1 MSITRLITRV
11 RIYSAA
17 IVSVVVSVAVVG
29 QAAAEVWPD
38 GRDGAKLSIQMSVPK
53 THVLA
58 PDDVTRVLPKR
69 SISAPV
75 PDFVDRYIRSHGTQV
90 VQTTRPAA
98 SQSAD
103 GFDWGAAGIGAS
115 TTAALLFTLGLGVGM
130 ARRSRTRSAVA

>member
-11 RIYSAA
+11 RISSAA

-38 GRDGAKLSIQMSVPK
+38 GRDGAKLSTQMSAA
-53 THVLA
+53 VLA

-69 SISAPV
+69 SNSAPV
-75 PDFVDRYIRSHGTQV
+75 PDFVDRYIRSHRTQV

-115 TTAALLFTLGLGVGM
+115 TTAALLLTLGLGVGM
-130 ARRSRTRSAVA
+130 TLRSRTRSAVAL